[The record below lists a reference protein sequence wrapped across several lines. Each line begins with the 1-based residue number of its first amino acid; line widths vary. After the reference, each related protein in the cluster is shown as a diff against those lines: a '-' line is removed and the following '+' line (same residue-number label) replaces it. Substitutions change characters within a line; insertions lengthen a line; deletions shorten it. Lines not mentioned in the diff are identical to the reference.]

1 MEEGANKSVGIP
13 NFVSLALG
21 ICELNNELNKY
32 TILFVVVTVVDVDDD
47 GYCAKQDTGHAKED
61 AIAVVMIKITTRKLG
76 FFISAVW

>member
-13 NFVSLALG
+13 NFVSLVALG

-47 GYCAKQDTGHAKED
+47 GYCAKQDTGHTKED

-76 FFISAVW
+76 FFISAV